1 VATAAKPRS
10 KPLEFIRQAAVVVFS
25 GLIVFSVF
33 VPARAG
39 RAFWTVSVASLPLVF
54 VIAGYHRWREIC
66 PLAFFS
72 QLPTRFGRAGRRR
85 ASTWLQEHGYEV
97 SFGVFVTSLW
107 LRLIATNGDGYA
119 LAAFLSLLSIGSLV
133 IGLVFT
139 GKSWC
144 HYVCPVSFVEKIY
157 TEPRNLREAPNS
169 QCQKC
174 TACKP
179 ACSDI
184 NEENSYWKDVLLPAK
199 RHAYFAFPGVIFAFY
214 FYFFLQSGTW
224 EYYFG
229 GSWTREVGLV
239 RTAFLPGS
247 DAHTAGLWFL
257 PAVPRA
263 AAALVTLLLGAAVSL
278 TAFSLAERPI
288 GRWLRSRDQATD
300 DANVR
305 HMMFTIAAFTAFVT
319 FYSFAGAPTLRLV
332 PGLPHAFQVIVVT
345 TATLFLLRRLTRRQ
359 SAFAEETLA
368 RRIIA
373 QWPWKDAPPPRD
385 LREAFLVHTV
395 RSQSQEEARTRAL
408 ALYKSSVRDS
418 VASGVI
424 SRNDVHRLDAI
435 RNQMRISESD
445 HERVMAELAEED
457 GGLARAVVVSPEKHL
472 QLETYAQAL
481 AVHLDRQRQTG
492 AVDTVAI
499 RTLREEF
506 AVTEEEHAA
515 VLDRMVQS
523 DGGIGAHLIEAPAAI
538 ETAIATAAALEA
550 LRSPAARFLA
560 VLLRRRA
567 ERAADGLL
575 QTLGGSE
582 GLQSIR
588 AGLVAADADARTSAV
603 AALGTHVSPAT
614 AARLVDAHERAR
626 QALSAKPPLVDAL
639 RSYFTCPDPYVRAA
653 TLYALESLDEVVDAD
668 YTALEHDE
676 HPLVQELVES
686 AQRLAAGRTI
696 LAEPTALSKMIGL
709 KSIGMF
715 DGLEPEDLAQLARAG
730 RESWFTNG
738 EPLCREGE
746 IGDEVFV
753 LLTGEVSI
761 LRHTAAGDEVV
772 GIQGPGTVIGELA
785 VLDPAPR
792 QATVVASTVAVR
804 ALRLAGAS
812 FRRALNASPAVS
824 EVIIR
829 MLARRLRAQEPGV
842 ALRGDGSSLR

>member
-1 VATAAKPRS
+1 MATAAKPKS
-10 KPLEFIRQAAVVVFS
+10 PQVEFVRQGAVAVFA
-25 GLIVFSVF
+25 GLILFSAF

-39 RAFWTVSVASLPLVF
+39 RVFWTIAVASLPLIF

-66 PLAFFS
+66 PLAFVS

-85 ASTWLQEHGYEV
+85 ASGWLQEHGYEV

-107 LRLIATNGDGYA
+107 LRLVATNGDGYA
-119 LAAFLSLLSIGSLV
+119 LAIFLSLLCIASLV

-144 HYVCPVSFVEKIY
+144 HFVCPVSFVEKVY

-199 RHAYFAFPGVIFAFY
+199 RHVYFAFPGVIFAFY

-224 EYYFG
+224 EYYFSG
-229 GSWTREVGLV
+229 RWTREVGLV
-239 RTAFLPGS
+239 RGAFLPGV

-257 PAVPRA
+257 PIVPRA
-263 AAALVTLLLGAAVSL
+263 VAALATLLAGAAVSL
-278 TAFSLAERPI
+278 TVFSLAERPI
-288 GRWLRSRDQATD
+288 GRWLRSRDQAADEAT
-300 DANVR
+300 VR
-305 HMMFTIAAFTAFVT
+305 HLMFTIAAFSAFVT

-332 PGLPHAFQVIVVT
+332 PGLPHAFQIVVVT
-345 TATLFLLRRLTRRQ
+345 TASLFLLRRLTRRQ

-457 GGLARAVVVSPEKHL
+457 GGLAKAIVVSPEKHL

-492 AVDTVAI
+492 STADTAAI
-499 RTLREEF
+499 RALRGEF
-506 AVTEEEHAA
+506 AVTEDEHAA
-515 VLDRMVQS
+515 VLDRLVQS
-523 DGGIGAHLIEAPAAI
+523 DGGIGAHLIEAPASI
-538 ETAIATAAALEA
+538 ETSIATVGALEA

-560 VLLRRRA
+560 MLLRRRV
-567 ERAADGLL
+567 ERSADGLL
-575 QTLGGSE
+575 QTLGGGEGVQAIHE
-582 GLQSIR
+582 GLVS
-588 AGLVAADADARTSAV
+588 ADPDERTAAV
-603 AALGTHVSPAT
+603 AALGARVSPAT
-614 AARLVDAHERAR
+614 AARLTDALVRAR
-626 QALSAKPPLVDAL
+626 QALAAKPPLPAAI
-639 RSYFTCPDPYVRAA
+639 RGYFTSPDPYVRAA
-653 TLYALESLDEVVDAD
+653 ALYTLESLDEVEDAD

-676 HPLVQELVES
+676 HPIVQELVE
-686 AQRLAAGRTI
+686 AAKRFAAGRTI

-730 RESWFTNG
+730 RESWFRSG

-753 LLTGEVSI
+753 LLTGEVST
-761 LRHTAAGDEVV
+761 LRHTSAGDEVV
-772 GIQGPGTVIGELA
+772 AEQGPGTVIGELA

-804 ALRLAGAS
+804 ALRLAGPS

-829 MLARRLRAQEPGV
+829 MLARRLRAQESGG
-842 ALRGDGSSLR
+842 AGTGLASAS